1 MEGGKGPD
9 GAGSFGAQMAFPAQE
24 PGRWTAAWIGWRARR
39 VSDPVGRLRVLRRS
53 LEAGGDPAGHRLGA
67 RRGLRISLFGAI
79 LLMLLAPL
87 GAVRDKAAQRA
98 PEPSLDLAPRSM
110 PAAAPADV
118 WMVEQQPGHE
128 LYSNGLRIERQFE
141 TANEPR
147 RYEVYARGQEE
158 RGAVEARSAPA
169 GIVFHSTESATA
181 EFRADQA
188 TRLKLLGKYLLHYVQ
203 SERAYHYVIDR
214 FGRVWRI
221 VRESDAA
228 NHAGHSVW
236 ADDRWTYINLNNSF
250 LGVSL
255 EGRSA
260 DPSGEKEP
268 ITRGQL
274 HALRLLTE
282 MLRSRHAI
290 PAGNCVTHAQVSVSP
305 SNREAGYHF
314 DWATGFPFAALGLP
328 DNYETPMPSL
338 WLFGFT
344 WDPSLVNLTGEPF
357 WKGLVLGQDRL
368 RQSAAARGMTVEQY
382 RLARGRVYRQIL
394 AELKA
399 KAEAQ
404 RALSEGRSE

>member
-1 MEGGKGPD
+1 MP
-9 GAGSFGAQMAFPAQE
+9 FRTRE
-24 PGRWTAAWIGWRARR
+24 PGKWTAAVIGWRARR
-39 VSDPVGRLRVLRRS
+39 VRDPVERLRVLRRA
-53 LEAGGDPAGHRLGA
+53 LEAGSDASGGRRDV
-67 RRGLRISLFGAI
+67 RRGLRILLLGTVP
-79 LLMLLAPL
+79 LMLLAPL
-87 GAVRDKAAQRA
+87 GAVKDKAAERT
-98 PEPSLDLAPRSM
+98 PRLPLGMVGKSAA
-110 PAAAPADV
+110 AAAPADV

-128 LYSNGLRIERQFE
+128 LYSNGLRIEREFE
-141 TANEPR
+141 TVNEPR
-147 RYEVYARGQEE
+147 QYQVYPCGREELGAAEV
-158 RGAVEARSAPA
+158 RSAPA

-188 TRLKLLGKYLLHYVQ
+188 TRLKLLGKYLLHYVRN
-203 SERAYHYVIDR
+203 ERAYHYLIDR

-221 VRESDAA
+221 VREPDSA

-236 ADDRWTYINLNNSF
+236 ADDRWTYINLNHSF

-255 EGRSA
+255 EGQSA
-260 DPSGEKEP
+260 DPSGEREP
-268 ITRGQL
+268 VTRGQL

-290 PAGNCVTHAQVSVSP
+290 PAGNCVTHAQVSVNP
-305 SNREAGYHF
+305 LNREAGYHY

-328 DNYETPMPSL
+328 DNYQAPMPSL

-382 RLARGRVYRQIL
+382 RFARGRVYRQIL

-399 KAEAQ
+399 KAEPQ
-404 RALSEGRSE
+404 RTLSAGRSE

>member
-1 MEGGKGPD
+1 
-9 GAGSFGAQMAFPAQE
+9 
-24 PGRWTAAWIGWRARR
+24 
-39 VSDPVGRLRVLRRS
+39 VLRRS
-53 LEAGGDPAGHRLGA
+53 LEAGSAAAGHRPGA
-67 RRGLRISLFGAI
+67 WRGFRILLLCTI

-87 GAVRDKAAQRA
+87 GAVKDKAAERT
-98 PEPSLDLAPRSM
+98 PEPSPEIALKSTA
-110 PAAAPADV
+110 AAAPAEV
-118 WMVEQQPGHE
+118 WMAEQQPEHE

-141 TANEPR
+141 TAHEPR
-147 RYEVYARGQEE
+147 QYEVYARGQEE
-158 RGAVEARSAPA
+158 RGAVEVRSAPA

-188 TRLKLLGKYLLHYVQ
+188 TRLKLLGKYLLQYVRN
-203 SERAYHYVIDR
+203 ERAYHYVIDR

-228 NHAGHSVW
+228 NHAGRSVW

-282 MLRSRHAI
+282 MLRSRYGI
-290 PAGNCVTHAQVSVSP
+290 PAGNCVTHAQVSVNP
-305 SNREAGYHF
+305 SNREAGYHN

-328 DNYETPMPSL
+328 DNYQAPMPSL

-344 WDPSLVNLTGEPF
+344 WGPSLVNLTGEPF

-368 RQSAAARGMTVEQY
+368 RQSAAVRGMTVEEY
-382 RLARGRVYRQIL
+382 RLERGRVYRRIL

-399 KAEAQ
+399 KADAQ

>member
-1 MEGGKGPD
+1 M
-9 GAGSFGAQMAFPAQE
+9 
-24 PGRWTAAWIGWRARR
+24 IGWRARR
-39 VSDPVGRLRVLRRS
+39 VPDPVERLRLLRRS
-53 LEAGGDPAGHRLGA
+53 LAAGGESSGERPGV
-67 RRGLRISLFGAI
+67 RRGFRIVLFGTV
-79 LLMLLAPL
+79 LLMVLAPL
-87 GAVRDKAAQRA
+87 GAVKDKAAEQS
-98 PEPSLDLAPRSM
+98 PG
-110 PAAAPADV
+110 PAMEMGLRKAAVPAPAEV
-118 WMVEQQPGHE
+118 WMVEQQAGHE
-128 LYSNGLRIERQFE
+128 LYSNGLRIEREFE
-141 TANEPR
+141 TAHQPR
-147 RYEVYARGQEE
+147 QYGVYARGQEE
-158 RGAVEARSAPA
+158 LGPA
-169 GIVFHSTESATA
+169 EVRDSPTGIVFHSTESATA

-188 TRLKLLGKYLLHYVQ
+188 TRLKLLGKYLLQYVRD
-203 SERAYHYVIDR
+203 ERAYHYVIDR

-236 ADDRWTYINLNNSF
+236 ADDRWTYINLNSSF

-255 EGRSA
+255 EGQST
-260 DPSGEKEP
+260 DPSGGKEP
-268 ITRGQL
+268 VTRGQL

-282 MLRSRHAI
+282 MLRSRYEI
-290 PAGNCVTHAQVSVSP
+290 PAGNCVTHAQVSVNP
-305 SNREAGYHF
+305 FNREAGYHY

-328 DNYETPMPSL
+328 DNYQAPTPSL

-399 KAEAQ
+399 KAEGQ
-404 RALSEGRSE
+404 QTLSAGR

>member
-1 MEGGKGPD
+1 ME
-9 GAGSFGAQMAFPAQE
+9 FRTQE
-24 PGRWTAAWIGWRARR
+24 PGRWTAAMLGWRARR
-39 VSDPVGRLRVLRRS
+39 VPDPVERLRLLRRS
-53 LEAGGDPAGHRLGA
+53 LEAGGEPSGKRPGAG
-67 RRGLRISLFGAI
+67 RGLRILLLCTV

-87 GAVRDKAAQRA
+87 GAVKDQAA
-98 PEPSLDLAPRSM
+98 ERSM
-110 PAAAPADV
+110 GPPLEMAMKHAAAAAPADV

-128 LYSNGLRIERQFE
+128 LYSNGLRIEREFE

-158 RGAVEARSAPA
+158 RGAVEVRSAPA

-188 TRLKLLGKYLLHYVQ
+188 PRLKLLGKYLLHYVRN
-203 SERAYHYVIDR
+203 ERAYHYVIDR

-228 NHAGHSVW
+228 NHAGHSIW
-236 ADDRWTYINLNNSF
+236 ADDRWTYINLNSSF

-255 EGRSA
+255 EGQSA
-260 DPSGEKEP
+260 DPSGGKEP

-290 PAGNCVTHAQVSVSP
+290 PAGNCVTHAQVSVNP
-305 SNREAGYHF
+305 FNREAGYHY
-314 DWATGFPFAALGLP
+314 DWATGFPFGALGLP
-328 DNYETPMPSL
+328 DNYQAPMPSL

-368 RQSAAARGMTVEQY
+368 RQSAAGRGMTVEQY

-399 KAEAQ
+399 RAEAQ
-404 RALSEGRSE
+404 EALSAGRSE